1 MRERYI
7 AEHMYSEKVRSA
19 STWWTWGLIT
29 THFVLFVLVQTIF
42 EPRKKRALTSD
53 ILDIVQRAADKEMDV
68 FQSNMAKLDTSVGR
82 IMQIHS
88 LAKKQE
94 SPLET
99 VPFSIMENAI
109 FNIVFWQGLVIGGL
123 VSLLVTR

>member
-1 MRERYI
+1 
-7 AEHMYSEKVRSA
+7 MYSEKVRSA